1 MKNKLEKNDIKISAF
16 LVVIALVFFIVI
28 GVRVAQ
34 LALADEIDGINLQ
47 VFASNR
53 TTKTEILTGKRGTIY
68 DKNGDVLAQNVS
80 SYTLIAYLDENRT
93 TNINNPKHVVDKEYT
108 ARMLATVLDISEEKL
123 LTYLSK
129 ENVYQTEFGSKGK
142 GLTEL
147 TKDAIL
153 SLGLPGIDFIETQK
167 RYYPYGDFASYTLG
181 YAKTVVTEDEDGSTS
196 EEIVGE
202 MGIEKQFNKE
212 LSGEDGYTFYQKD
225 RNGYKIAGTDEV
237 TVPAI
242 DGNDVYLTLDSNIQL
257 FVERALD
264 KINYYKY
271 FEWQTIIVAD
281 AKTGAI
287 LANASTPSFD
297 PNLRNMTNY
306 LDYSI
311 SYPFEPG
318 STMKTFSYM
327 AAMENGTYKGDAT
340 YKSGVYVTKDGTE
353 IGDHDRRGWG
363 NITLDYGFVMS
374 SNVGV
379 INMINDYMGGNGSTV
394 LRNYY
399 KKLGFGTPTG
409 IELPRE
415 ASGKVSFK
423 YETEVYNAGFGQ
435 GITVTPMQQIK
446 ALTSLSNDGM
456 LLQPY
461 IVDKVVE
468 SNTGKIVY
476 KGDRK
481 ELDKVASKETTE
493 YMKKLMRDLMETK
506 TGTGYFYY
514 MNGYDVIAK
523 TGTAQVSSGNG
534 YRTDTV
540 IRSFAGLYPGDD
552 PNIIIFYAAKDN
564 SSYGMTPMRTVLQ
577 DLVVNVSKYLGLDQK
592 EEEETEEL
600 HKFTM
605 GSYVNKN
612 ITSITSMLD
621 NEKLD
626 YVVIGNGNKI
636 IKQYP
641 SNGTTVTKLDKI
653 YLVTNDSNLKMPNVI
668 GYSNSEV
675 KILLNLLGINY
686 KIEGNGY
693 VVSQSINKDA
703 IIKKEDIVSLVLK
716 PKF

>member
-34 LALADEIDGINLQ
+34 LALSEEIDGINLQ

-80 SYTLIAYLDENRT
+80 SYTLIAYLDESRT
-93 TNINNPKHVVDKEYT
+93 TDISKPKHVVDKEYT

-147 TKDAIL
+147 TKDTIL

-181 YAKTVVTEDEDGSTS
+181 YAKTVINEDKDNNSS
-196 EEIVGE
+196 LEIVGE

-242 DGNDVYLTLDSNIQL
+242 DGNNVYLTIDSNIQL
-257 FVERALD
+257 FLERALD
-264 KINYYKY
+264 KADSYKN
-271 FEWQTIIVAD
+271 FEWSTIIVAD

-318 STMKTFSYM
+318 STMKIFSYM
-327 AAMENGTYKGDAT
+327 AAMETGKYDGKFTFKSGTYT
-340 YKSGVYVTKDGTE
+340 TTDGTE
-353 IGDHDRRGWG
+353 IGDWDRKGWG
-363 NITLDYGFVMS
+363 NITLDYGFALS

-379 INMINDYMGGNGSTV
+379 INLINEYMDGNY
-394 LRNYY
+394 LKNYY
-399 KKLGFGTPTG
+399 KQLGFGSATG
-409 IELPRE
+409 ISLPSE
-415 ASGKVSFK
+415 KIGQVAFK
-423 YETEVYNAGFGQ
+423 YETEVLNAGFGQ
-435 GITVTPMQQIK
+435 GKLTTTPMQYIK
-446 ALTSLSNDGM
+446 ALTSLSNDGV

-461 IVDKVVE
+461 IVDKIVDPKTGDVVF
-468 SNTGKIVY
+468 
-476 KGDRK
+476 KGERK
-481 ELDKVASKETTE
+481 ELDTVASKDTVNYVKE
-493 YMKKLMRDLMETK
+493 LMRSVIENPN
-506 TGTGYFYY
+506 GTGRTYY
-514 MNGYDVIAK
+514 MPGYDIIAK
-523 TGTAQVSSGNG
+523 TGTAQVADKTG
-534 YRTDTV
+534 YGSTV
-540 IRSFAGLYPGDD
+540 IRSFAGLYPGEE
-552 PNIIIFYAAKDN
+552 PSVIIYYAAKDKG
-564 SSYGMTPMRTVLQ
+564 SYGVTAMKKVINSLIADITT
-577 DLVVNVSKYLGLDQK
+577 YLGLDQK
-592 EEEETEEL
+592 EETGKEDL
-600 HKFTM
+600 HKFTL
-605 GSYVNKN
+605 GSYINKSVTN
-612 ITSITSMLD
+612 ITNKLD

-641 SNGTTVTKLDKI
+641 NSGEVVTKLDKI
-653 YLVTNDSNLKMPNVI
+653 YLVTNDSDLKMPSVI

-675 KILLNLLGINY
+675 KVLLDLLDINY
-686 KIEGNGY
+686 EIQGTGY
-693 VVSQSINKDA
+693 VVSQSINKGA
-703 IIKKEDIVSLVLK
+703 IVKKEDVVSLVLK

>member
-1 MKNKLEKNDIKISAF
+1 MKNKLEKNDIKISVF

-28 GVRVAQ
+28 GARTIQ
-34 LALADEIDGINLQ
+34 LAMSEEIDGINLQ
-47 VFASNR
+47 EFANSR
-53 TTKTEILTGKRGTIY
+53 TTKVETLTANRGTIY

-80 SYTLIAYLDENRT
+80 SYTLIAYLDKNRT
-93 TNINNPKHVVDKEYT
+93 TDINNPKHVVDKEYT

-147 TKDAIL
+147 TKDSIL
-153 SLGLPGIDFIETQK
+153 ELGLPGIDFIETQK

-181 YAKTVVTEDEDGSTS
+181 YAKTIVTENEDGTTS
-196 EEIVGE
+196 EEITGE
-202 MGIEKQFNKE
+202 MGIEKQFNEE

-225 RNGYKIAGTDEV
+225 RNGYKIAGTEEV
-237 TVPAI
+237 TVPAV
-242 DGNDVYLTLDSNIQL
+242 DGNDVYLTIDSNIQL

-264 KINYYKY
+264 KIDYYKH
-271 FEWQTIIVAD
+271 FEWQTLMVVD

-287 LANASTPSFD
+287 LANTSTPSFD

-306 LDYSI
+306 LDYSV

-318 STMKTFSYM
+318 STMKIFSYM

-340 YKSGVYVTKDGTE
+340 FKSGVYVTKDGTE

-379 INMINDYMGGNGSTV
+379 INMINDYMGGNGSNV

-399 KKLGFGTPTG
+399 KKLGFGMPTG

-435 GITVTPMQQIK
+435 GITVTPMQQVK
-446 ALTSLSNDGM
+446 ALTSLSNNGV

-461 IVDKVVE
+461 IVDKVVN
-468 SNTGKIVY
+468 SNN
-476 KGDRK
+476 GDIIYQGEKK
-481 ELDKVASKETTE
+481 ELDKVASKETVDH
-493 YMKKLMRDLMETK
+493 MKKLMRDLMETR

-552 PNIIIFYAAKDN
+552 PSVIIFYAAKDN
-564 SSYGMTPMRTVLQ
+564 SAYGMSPMRTVLQ
-577 DLVVNVSKYLGLDQK
+577 DLVVNISKYLDLDEKK
-592 EEEETEEL
+592 EEEQDKL
-600 HKFTM
+600 NIFIM
-605 GSYVNKN
+605 PSYVNKN
-612 ITSITSMLD
+612 ITNIKNTLD
-621 NEKLD
+621 NEKLN
-626 YVVIGNGNKI
+626 YVVIGNGNKV

-641 SNGTTVTKLDKI
+641 ARGTKVTEIDKI
-653 YLVTNDSNLKMPNVI
+653 FLITNDSNIKMPNVI

-675 KILLNLLGINY
+675 KILLDLLDINY
-686 KIEGNGY
+686 EIEGTGY
-693 VVSQSINKDA
+693 VISQSINKDA

>member
-16 LVVIALVFFIVI
+16 LVVIALVFFVVI
-28 GVRVAQ
+28 GARTVQ
-34 LALADEIDGINLQ
+34 LALSNEIDGINLQ

-80 SYTLIAYLDENRT
+80 SYTLIAYLDESRT
-93 TNINNPKHVVDKEYT
+93 TDITKPKHVVDKEYT

-181 YAKTVVTEDEDGSTS
+181 YAKTIVSEDEDGTTS
-196 EEIVGE
+196 EEITGE
-202 MGIEKQFNKE
+202 MGIEKQFNEE

-242 DGNDVYLTLDSNIQL
+242 NGNDVYLTLDSNIQL

-264 KINYYKY
+264 KIDWYKY
-271 FEWQTIIVAD
+271 FEWQTLIVAD

-306 LDYSI
+306 LDYSV

-318 STMKTFSYM
+318 STMKIFSYM

-446 ALTSLSNDGM
+446 ALTSLSNNGM

-461 IVDKVVE
+461 IVDKIVE
-468 SNTGKIVY
+468 SNTGKTVY
-476 KGDRK
+476 QGERK

-493 YMKKLMRDLMETK
+493 YMKNLMRDLMETP

-523 TGTAQVSSGNG
+523 TGTAQVSSGSG

-552 PNIIIFYAAKDN
+552 PSVIIFYAAKDN
-564 SSYGMTPMRTVLQ
+564 SSYGMSPMRTVLQ
-577 DLVVNVSKYLGLDQK
+577 ELVVNISKYLNLDKK
-592 EEEETEEL
+592 ENEEVEKLNKVKLDSYINKNVTTIKNKLDGEEL
-600 HKFTM
+600 K
-605 GSYVNKN
+605 
-612 ITSITSMLD
+612 
-621 NEKLD
+621 

-641 SNGTTVTKLDKI
+641 SKGTVVSKLDKI
-653 YLVTNDSNLKMPNVI
+653 FLITNDSNIKMPNVI

-675 KILLNLLGINY
+675 KVLLDLLGINY
-686 KIEGNGY
+686 EIEGTGY
-693 VVSQSINKDA
+693 VVSQSINKDV
-703 IIKKEDIVSLVLK
+703 IVKKEDIVKLVLK

>member
-1 MKNKLEKNDIKISAF
+1 MKNKLETNNIKISIF
-16 LVVIALVFFIVI
+16 LVIIVLVFFILI
-28 GVRVAQ
+28 GVRTVQ
-34 LALADEIDGINLQ
+34 LALSSEIDGINLQ
-47 VFASNR
+47 AFASSR

-80 SYTLIAYLDENRT
+80 SYTLIAYLDDSRT
-93 TNINNPKHVVDKEYT
+93 TDINNPKHVVDKEYT
-108 ARMLATVLDISEEKL
+108 AKMLATVLDISEEKI

-129 ENVYQTEFGSKGK
+129 ENIYQTEFGSKGK

-147 TKDAIL
+147 TKDSIL

-181 YAKTVVTEDEDGSTS
+181 YAKTIVKEDEDGQTK

-202 MGIEKQFNKE
+202 MGIEKQFNEE

-225 RNGYKIAGTDEV
+225 RNGYKIAGTKEV
-237 TVPAI
+237 TVPAT

-264 KINYYKY
+264 KIDWYKY
-271 FEWQTIIVAD
+271 FEWQTLMVVD

-318 STMKTFSYM
+318 STMKIFSYM

-379 INMINDYMGGNGSTV
+379 INMINDYMGGNGSNV

-409 IELPRE
+409 IELPKE
-415 ASGKVSFK
+415 ASGKISFK

-446 ALTSLSNDGM
+446 ALTSLSNNGV

-461 IVDKVVE
+461 IVDKIVNSE
-468 SNTGKIVY
+468 TDDIIYRGK
-476 KGDRK
+476 KK
-481 ELDKVASKETTE
+481 ELDKVASKETVE
-493 YMKKLMRDLMETK
+493 HMKGLMRDLMETPK
-506 TGTGYFYY
+506 GTGYFYY

-552 PNIIIFYAAKDN
+552 PSVIVFYAAKDN

-577 DLVVNVSKYLGLDQK
+577 DLVVNVSKYLDLDKK
-592 EEEETEEL
+592 EDEEVSSLKEY
-600 HKFTM
+600 TM
-605 GSYVNKN
+605 ASFINKK
-612 ITSITSMLD
+612 TSSVIDLLD
-621 NEKLD
+621 KEALK
-626 YVVIGNGNKI
+626 YEVIGTGDKI

-641 SNGTTVTKLDKI
+641 SVGVEVSSIDKI
-653 YLVTNDSNLKMPNVI
+653 FLITNDTNIKMPNVM

-675 KILLNLLGINY
+675 KVLLDLLNVKY
-686 KIEGNGY
+686 EIEGTGY
-693 VVSQSINKDA
+693 VVSQSINKDV
-703 IIKKEDIVSLVLK
+703 ILKKDDIVKLVLK

>member
-34 LALADEIDGINLQ
+34 LALSDEIDGINLQ

-327 AAMENGTYKGDAT
+327 AAMENGTYDGSAT

-693 VVSQSINKDA
+693 VVSQSINKDT

>member
-202 MGIEKQFNKE
+202 MGIEKQFNEE

-327 AAMENGTYKGDAT
+327 AAMENGTYDGSAT

-481 ELDKVASKETTE
+481 ELDKVASKATTE

-693 VVSQSINKDA
+693 VVSQSINKDT

>member
-16 LVVIALVFFIVI
+16 LVVIALVFFVVI
-28 GVRVAQ
+28 GIRVTQ
-34 LALADEIDGINLQ
+34 LALSDEIDGINLQ

-237 TVPAI
+237 TVPAV
-242 DGNDVYLTLDSNIQL
+242 DGNDVYLTIDSNIQL
-257 FVERALD
+257 FLERALD
-264 KINYYKY
+264 KSDWYKN
-271 FEWQTIIVAD
+271 FEWSTIVVAD

-318 STMKTFSYM
+318 STMKIFSYM
-327 AAMENGTYKGDAT
+327 AAMETGKYDGGFTFKSGTYT
-340 YKSGVYVTKDGTE
+340 TKDGTE
-353 IGDHDRRGWG
+353 IGDWDRKGWG
-363 NITLDYGFVMS
+363 NITLDYGFALS

-379 INMINDYMGGNGSTV
+379 INLINEYMDGNY
-394 LRNYY
+394 LKNYY
-399 KKLGFGTPTG
+399 KQLGFGSATG
-409 IELPRE
+409 ISLPSE
-415 ASGKVSFK
+415 KIGQVAFK
-423 YETEVYNAGFGQ
+423 YETEVLNAGFGQ
-435 GITVTPMQQIK
+435 GKLTTTPMQYIK
-446 ALTSLSNDGM
+446 ALTSLSNDGV

-461 IVDKVVE
+461 IID
-468 SNTGKIVY
+468 KIVDSNG
-476 KGDRK
+476 KTIFEGEKK
-481 ELDKVASKETTE
+481 ELDRVASSDTV
-493 YMKKLMRDLMETK
+493 YYVKKLMRSVIENPN
-506 TGTGYFYY
+506 GTGRTYY
-514 MNGYDVIAK
+514 MPGYDIIAK
-523 TGTAQVSSGNG
+523 TGTAQVADKTGYGNK
-534 YRTDTV
+534 V
-540 IRSFAGLYPGDD
+540 IRSFAGLYPGEE
-552 PNIIIFYAAKDN
+552 PSVIIYYAAKDKGTSGVSAMKQVIN
-564 SSYGMTPMRTVLQ
+564 SLIA
-577 DLVVNVSKYLGLDQK
+577 DVSKYLDLDQK
-592 EEEETEEL
+592 EEEPNEL
-600 HKFTM
+600 VRYEMPSF
-605 GSYVNKN
+605 VNKTTN
-612 ITSITSMLD
+612 AVE
-621 NEKLD
+621 NKLSNKNLK
-626 YVVIGNGNKI
+626 YVVIGKGNKI
-636 IKQYP
+636 IKQFP
-641 SNGTTVTKLDKI
+641 KEGTNVSEIDKI
-653 YLVTNDSNLKMPNVI
+653 FLITNDINIKMPNVI

-675 KILLNLLGINY
+675 KVLLDLLGINY
-686 KIEGNGY
+686 EIEGNGY
-693 VVSQSINKDA
+693 VVSQSINKDT